1 MAEARLHRLR
11 SPGFYV
17 GSGIFMLLLTL
28 LAFVLVGKHVLTA
41 TLVIP
46 ILLLLALI
54 QVAMQLWLFMH
65 LESGRRV
72 FQLFFLFGIGVALIV
87 SWAIWYLTLQSA

>member
-1 MAEARLHRLR
+1 MAEAKLNRLR

-17 GSGIFMLLLTL
+17 GSGVLMLLLTL
-28 LAFVLVGKHVLTA
+28 LAFFLVGRHVLSA
-41 TLVIP
+41 ALVIP
-46 ILLLLALI
+46 ILLFLALI